1 MRRYGVLLLLAALV
15 AAPIASGAKRTHLK
29 LTAVVTGQKLENVMG
44 FKQNVTF
51 YSVKQGSK
59 KVGTL
64 TLNAPNCAG
73 NTCPESGTANLT
85 VGKVTGKAMLKTTT
99 KFTGCPPCSPP
110 IPVKFKSNTGTIFNA
125 KHGSEAIRVNGKFPR
140 TKGSKVTFV
149 LSY

>member
-1 MRRYGVLLLLAALV
+1 MRRIGLLVALAALV
-15 AAPIASGAKRTHLK
+15 AAPVASAKRKHLK
-29 LTAVVTGQKLENVMG
+29 LTAVVTGQKLESVMG
-44 FKQNVTF
+44 FKSKVTL

-64 TLNAPNCAG
+64 TVNPGSCAG
-73 NTCPESGTANLT
+73 NTCPESGTANLK
-85 VGKVTGKAMLKTTT
+85 VGKVKGKAKLKTTT
-99 KFTGCPPCSPP
+99 LFTGCPPCSPP
-110 IPVKFKSNTGTIFNA
+110 IPIKFKSNFGKIFNA